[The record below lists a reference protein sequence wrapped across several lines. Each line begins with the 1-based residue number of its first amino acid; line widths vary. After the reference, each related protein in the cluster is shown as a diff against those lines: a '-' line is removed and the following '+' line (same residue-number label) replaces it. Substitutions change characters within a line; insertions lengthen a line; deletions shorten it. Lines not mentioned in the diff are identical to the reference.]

1 MDDRV
6 NQLRFTRRQFIRTAG
21 VVGAGAGLTAACAT
35 LTTPT
40 PAPEASG
47 AAATDQMGME
57 TAPVAQAEPDY
68 QVIDAA
74 HKAQVDKFLANIG
87 KDDKFWGVE
96 LPFTMDGDTKVFELT
111 CQNVDW
117 EVEPGKVIKNAY
129 TYDGIVPGPV
139 IRVTEGDK
147 VRVNVKN
154 DMQLSTSIHWHGV
167 LTPNKMDG
175 VPYVTQEPI
184 TPGSTFVYEFVAKN
198 PGSHMYH
205 SHHDAAEQVT
215 KGMMAAFII
224 EPKDKSKD
232 PTYDQEYIIVLN
244 DTGIGLT
251 INGKSFPYTQPLTAK
266 LGQKLRVRY
275 MNEGLLIHPMHLHG
289 IPQLV
294 FSKDG
299 YNLASPYW
307 ADTLNIAPGERYD
320 VIVDCNEPG
329 LWAYHCHILTHAE
342 SARGMFGM
350 VTVLV
355 IE

>member
-1 MDDRV
+1 M
-6 NQLRFTRRQFIRTAG
+6 
-21 VVGAGAGLTAACAT
+21 
-35 LTTPT
+35 
-40 PAPEASG
+40 
-47 AAATDQMGME
+47 
-57 TAPVAQAEPDY
+57 
-68 QVIDAA
+68 
-74 HKAQVDKFLANIG
+74 
-87 KDDKFWGVE
+87 
-96 LPFTMDGDTKVFELT
+96 
-111 CQNVDW
+111 
-117 EVEPGKVIKNAY
+117 EPGKVIKNAY
-129 TYDGIVPGPV
+129 TYNGIVPGPI
-139 IRVTEGDK
+139 IRITEGDK

-154 DMQLSTSIHWHGV
+154 EMQVSTTVHFHGV
-167 LTPNKMDG
+167 LAPNKVDG
-175 VPYVTQEPI
+175 VGYVTQDPI
-184 TPGSTFVYEFVAKN
+184 TPGTTFTYEFTAKN

-232 PTYDQEYIIVLN
+232 PAYDKEYIMVLN

-266 LGQKLRVRY
+266 LGQKLRIRY

-320 VIVDCNEPG
+320 VVVDCNEPG

-342 SARGMFGM
+342 SNKGMFGM

>member
-1 MDDRV
+1 MDERV

-40 PAPEASG
+40 PPAASEDTSG
-47 AAATDQMGME
+47 MDMAAV
-57 TAPVAQAEPDY
+57 PVAQTEPDY
-68 QVIDAA
+68 KVIDEA

-87 KDDKFWGVE
+87 KDPNFWGVE
-96 LPFTMDGDTKVFELT
+96 LPFTMDGDTKVFEIT
-111 CQNVDW
+111 AKNVDW
-117 EVEPGKVIKNAY
+117 ETQPGTVIKGAY
-129 TYDGIVPGPV
+129 TYNSLVPGPI

-154 DMQLSTSIHWHGV
+154 EMKVSTSVHFHGV
-167 LTPNKMDG
+167 LVPNKMDG
-175 VPYVTQEPI
+175 VPYVTQPPIEP
-184 TPGSTFVYEFVAKN
+184 GQTFPYEFTAKN

-215 KGMMAAFII
+215 KGMIAAFII
-224 EPKDKSKD
+224 EPKDKTQD
-232 PTYDQEYIIVLN
+232 PAYDKEYIMVLN

-266 LGQKLRVRY
+266 LGQKLRIRY
-275 MNEGLLIHPMHLHG
+275 MNEGLMIHPMHLHG
-289 IPQLV
+289 IRQQV

-299 YNLASPYW
+299 WNLPAPYY
-307 ADTLNIAPGERYD
+307 ADTLNVAPGERYD
-320 VIVDCNEPG
+320 VIVDCDEPG

-342 SARGMFGM
+342 SNKGMFGM

>member
-1 MDDRV
+1 MDERV
-6 NQLRFTRRQFIRTAG
+6 NQLHVSRRQFIRTAG

-40 PAPEASG
+40 PAASSG
-47 AAATDQMGME
+47 NMNDMTA
-57 TAPVAQAEPDY
+57 APVAQTELDY
-68 QVIDAA
+68 KAIDAA
-74 HKAQVDKFLANIG
+74 HKAKVDTFLANIG
-87 KDDKFWGVE
+87 KDPNFWGVE

-111 CQNVDW
+111 AKNVDW
-117 EVEPGKVIKNAY
+117 ETQPGTVIKGAY
-129 TYDGIVPGPV
+129 TYNGIVPGPI
-139 IRVTEGDK
+139 IRITEGDK

-154 DMQLSTSIHWHGV
+154 DMKVSTSVHFHGV
-167 LTPNKMDG
+167 LVPNKMDG
-175 VPYVTQEPI
+175 VPYVTQPPIEP
-184 TPGSTFVYEFVAKN
+184 GQTFPYEFTAKN

-232 PTYDQEYIIVLN
+232 PAYDKEYIMVLN

-266 LGQKLRVRY
+266 KGQKIRVRY
-275 MNEGLLIHPMHLHG
+275 MNEGLMIHPMHLHG
-289 IPQLV
+289 IPQQV

-299 YNLASPYW
+299 YNLTTPYMC
-307 ADTLNIAPGERYD
+307 DTLTVAPGERYD
-320 VIVDCNEPG
+320 VIADCQESG

-342 SARGMFGM
+342 SNKGMFGM
-350 VTVLV
+350 VTVLS
-355 IE
+355 IEA

>member
-1 MDDRV
+1 MDERV

-40 PAPEASG
+40 PDAAPADAMGAS
-47 AAATDQMGME
+47 
-57 TAPVAQAEPDY
+57 APVAQTPPDY
-68 QVIDAA
+68 KAIDAA
-74 HKAQVDKFLANIG
+74 HKAKVEVFLANIG
-87 KDDKFWGVE
+87 KDPNFWGVE
-96 LPFTMDGDTKVFELT
+96 LPYKMEGDTKVFDVT
-111 CQNVDW
+111 AKNMDW
-117 EVEPGKVIKNAY
+117 DTGGGQMIKGAY
-129 TYDGIVPGPV
+129 TYNSLVPGPI

-147 VRVNVKN
+147 VKVNVKN
-154 DMQLSTSIHWHGV
+154 DMQVSTTVHFHGALV
-167 LTPNKMDG
+167 PNKMDG
-175 VPYVTQEPI
+175 VGYVTQDPI
-184 TPGSTFVYEFVAKN
+184 IPGSTFAYEFTAKN

-215 KGMMAAFII
+215 KGMMAAYII

-232 PTYDQEYIIVLN
+232 PAYDKEYIMVLN

-275 MNEGLLIHPMHLHG
+275 MNEGLMIHPMHLHG

-299 YNLASPYW
+299 YNLQSPYY
-307 ADTLNIAPGERYD
+307 ADTLTVAPGERYD

-342 SARGMFGM
+342 SNKGMFGM

>member
-1 MDDRV
+1 V
-6 NQLRFTRRQFIRTAG
+6 
-21 VVGAGAGLTAACAT
+21 
-35 LTTPT
+35 
-40 PAPEASG
+40 
-47 AAATDQMGME
+47 
-57 TAPVAQAEPDY
+57 
-68 QVIDAA
+68 
-74 HKAQVDKFLANIG
+74 K
-87 KDDKFWGVE
+87 
-96 LPFTMDGDTKVFELT
+96 
-111 CQNVDW
+111 
-117 EVEPGKVIKNAY
+117 
-129 TYDGIVPGPV
+129 
-139 IRVTEGDK
+139 
-147 VRVNVKN
+147 VNVKN
-154 DMQLSTSIHWHGV
+154 DMLVSTAVHFHGALV
-167 LTPNKMDG
+167 PNKMDG

-184 TPGSTFVYEFVAKN
+184 IPGSTFPYEFTAKN

-215 KGMMAAFII
+215 KGMMAAYII

-232 PTYDQEYIIVLN
+232 PAYDKEYIMVLN

-251 INGKSFPYTQPLTAK
+251 INGKGFPYTQPLTAK

-275 MNEGLLIHPMHLHG
+275 MNEGLMIHPMHLHG

-299 YNLASPYW
+299 YNLQTPYW
-307 ADTLNIAPGERYD
+307 ADTLTVAPGERYD

-342 SARGMFGM
+342 SNKGMFGM

>member
-1 MDDRV
+1 MDERV
-6 NQLRFTRRQFIRTAG
+6 TQLRFTRRQFIRTAG

-35 LTTPT
+35 LVTPT
-40 PAPEASG
+40 PPAASEDMSG
-47 AAATDQMGME
+47 MDMTAA
-57 TAPVAQAEPDY
+57 VAQEEPDY
-68 QVIDAA
+68 KAIDAL
-74 HKAQVDKFLANIG
+74 HKAKVDTFLANIG
-87 KDDKFWGVE
+87 KEPNFWGVE
-96 LPFTMDGDTKVFELT
+96 LPFTMDGDTKVFEIT
-111 CQNVDW
+111 CKNVDW
-117 EVEPGKVIKNAY
+117 EVEAGKVIKDAY
-129 TYDGIVPGPV
+129 TYNGLVPGPV
-139 IRVTEGDK
+139 IRTTEGDK

-154 DMQLSTSIHWHGV
+154 EMKVSTTIHWHGV
-167 LTPNKMDG
+167 LAPNKVDG
-175 VPYVTQEPI
+175 VAYVTQEPI
-184 TPGSTFVYEFVAKN
+184 IPGATYTYEFTVRN

-215 KGMMAAFII
+215 KGMMGAFII

-232 PTYDQEYIIVLN
+232 PAYDKEYIMILN

-266 LGQKLRVRY
+266 LGEKLRIRY
-275 MNEGLLIHPMHLHG
+275 MNEGLMIHPMHLHG

-299 YNLASPYW
+299 YNLASPYM
-307 ADTLNIAPGERYD
+307 ADTLNVAPGERYD
-320 VIVDCNEPG
+320 VIADCNEPG

-342 SARGMFGM
+342 SAKGMFGM

>member
-1 MDDRV
+1 MDERV
-6 NQLRFTRRQFIRTAG
+6 NQLRFTRRQFMRTAG

-40 PAPEASG
+40 PAASSDAMG
-47 AAATDQMGME
+47 SDMAA
-57 TAPVAQAEPDY
+57 APVAQTPPDY
-68 QVIDAA
+68 KAVDAA
-74 HKAQVDKFLANIG
+74 HKAKVDVFLANIG
-87 KDDKFWGVE
+87 KDPNFWGVE
-96 LPFTMDGDTKVFELT
+96 LPYKMEGDTKVFEVT
-111 CQNVDW
+111 AKNIDW
-117 EVEPGKVIKNAY
+117 ETQPGTVIKGAY
-129 TYDGIVPGPV
+129 SYNGLIPGPI

-147 VRVNVKN
+147 VQVNVKN
-154 DMQLSTSIHWHGV
+154 DMQVSTAVHFHGALV
-167 LTPNKMDG
+167 PNKMDG
-175 VPYVTQEPI
+175 VPYVTQDPI
-184 TPGSTFVYEFVAKN
+184 TPGSTFAYEFTAKN

-215 KGMMAAFII
+215 KGMMAAYII

-232 PTYDQEYIIVLN
+232 PAYDKEYIMILN

-275 MNEGLLIHPMHLHG
+275 MNEGLMIHPMHLHG

-299 YNLASPYW
+299 YNLPTPYW
-307 ADTLNIAPGERYD
+307 ADTLTVAPGERYD
-320 VIVDCNEPG
+320 VLVDCNEPG

-342 SARGMFGM
+342 SNKGMFGM
-350 VTVLV
+350 VTVLA

>member
-40 PAPEASG
+40 PAAEQ
-47 AAATDQMGME
+47 AAATDAMGMDV
-57 TAPVAQAEPDY
+57 AAQVAQAEPDY
-68 QVIDAA
+68 QAIDAA

-87 KDDKFWGVE
+87 KDPNYWGVE
-96 LPFTMDGDTKVFELT
+96 LPYTMDGDTKVFDIT

-129 TYDGIVPGPV
+129 TYNGVVPGPI

-154 DMQLSTSIHWHGV
+154 DMKVSTAVHFHGALV
-167 LTPNKMDG
+167 PNKMDG

-184 TPGSTFVYEFVAKN
+184 TPGTTFPYEFVAKN

-215 KGMMAAFII
+215 KGMMAAYII

-232 PTYDQEYIIVLN
+232 PAYDKEYIMVLN

-299 YNLASPYW
+299 YNLASPYLC
-307 ADTLNIAPGERYD
+307 DTLNVAPGERYD
-320 VIVDCNEPG
+320 VLVDCTDPG

-342 SARGMFGM
+342 SAKGMFGM

-355 IE
+355 VE